1 MDQTMVDFIN
11 EQPQALRRIF
21 DGRKAITAVFT
32 RLYTEHRPDRLYLL
46 GSGTSYN
53 ATAVSAPFMQEILGI
68 EVFDCPSSRLPSIP
82 ANVKR
87 PMFCVIS
94 QGGRSTNSIAAIEQ
108 YKAYPVLAITASE
121 ESIIAKRY
129 SDRHMLLACGPETVG
144 PMTKGY
150 TTTILTFY
158 LCALEAAL
166 AAGVID
172 EGAYGAWIGK
182 IDAMIT
188 AMSANIERTFAWY
201 REKEDA
207 LANTNK
213 YVFTGKEIGQRT
225 ALESALKILETVKY
239 PAMAYEFEEYL
250 HGPIMMGDEKLCLI
264 GFVPCDADGERMR
277 GLLKFF
283 RDKITPCSWAVTGDA
298 DKACAGDLVLDISCE
313 KHLAPFAHILPGQ
326 VMSALLP
333 ARMGRED
340 VKMQQFHDIDAVVH
354 IKAKEEDAK

>member
-21 DGRKAITAVFT
+21 DERKSITAVFT
-32 RLYTEHRPDRLYLL
+32 KLYMQKRPDRLYLL

-68 EVFDCPSSRLPSIP
+68 EVFDCPSSRLPKIP
-82 ANVKR
+82 ACVKQ

-94 QGGRSTNSIAAIEQ
+94 QGGRSTNSIAAIEE
-108 YKAYPVLAITASE
+108 YKAYPVIAITASE
-121 ESIIAKRY
+121 KSIIAKRY

-144 PMTKGY
+144 PKTKGY

-166 AAGVID
+166 ACGTICAD
-172 EGAYGAWIGK
+172 TYNMWIGK
-182 IDAMIT
+182 IDAMIS
-188 AMSANIERTFAWY
+188 AMASNIARTFTWY
-201 REKEDA
+201 RENENA
-207 LANTNK
+207 LAQTNK
-213 YVFTGKEIGQRT
+213 YVFAGKDIGQRT

-250 HGPIMMGDEKLCLI
+250 HGPIMMGDAHLCLI
-264 GFVPCDADGERMR
+264 GFVPCDADGERML

-283 RDKITPCSWAVTGDA
+283 RDKITPCSWAVTGNS
-298 DKACAGDLVLDISCE
+298 DKACPGDLVLDIPCE
-313 KHLAPFAHILPGQ
+313 KYLAPFAHILPGQ
-326 VMSALLP
+326 VISALLP

-354 IKAKEEDAK
+354 IKAKEEDK